1 MHRGAYSLPRRIGL
15 TLLANLWSIGLL
27 LLPLALYAAFWLT
40 NVDTVK
46 MQFEESKVY
55 ESISTAFATQ
65 VLNQVP
71 ADVSAA
77 VDPALLE
84 QSVHEVVT
92 ADAVQ
97 QKIEPLLDANYLW
110 LAGERVEPLLT
121 INFAPEQRAIAER
134 LSEKV
139 VGEYQVKPACSATD
153 LSQYHFELQR
163 DPLRAPC
170 RIEGVETQWLKQQ
183 LRPYTAPLD
192 PSNSTEIAL
201 DIAPDQHIDA
211 RTGLVPTQP
220 PVTIDPAIWQG
231 AYWGLRNG
239 IYVLLTVLIILA
251 MLARGLTG
259 AWVGWL
265 LWMRRPLL
273 STGIVLFMSA
283 VIGVVLTQTEWLPVA
298 VMSDVIRQS
307 LSYIFQTPLIITA
320 VTAAAYILLAIF
332 VILIIQRR
340 KYYNVRDD
348 AAREAITPESV
359 TASAPRDS
367 SS

>member
-1 MHRGAYSLPRRIGL
+1 MHRESYSLPRRIGL
-15 TLLANLWSIGLL
+15 ALLANLWSLGLL
-27 LLPLALYAAFWLT
+27 LLPFALYAAFWLT
-40 NVDTVK
+40 NVTTVK
-46 MQFEESKVY
+46 AQLEESKTY
-55 ESISTAFATQ
+55 EIISKAFATQ

-71 ADVSAA
+71 TDVSAV

-92 ADAVQ
+92 ADTVQ
-97 QKIEPLLDANYLW
+97 QKIEPLLEANYLW
-110 LAGERVEPLLT
+110 LAGERGEPLLT
-121 INFAPEQRAIAER
+121 INFASEQRAIAER
-134 LSEKV
+134 LGEKV

-153 LSQYHFELQR
+153 LSQYYFELQR

-170 RIEGVETQWLKQQ
+170 RIEGVETQWLRQQ
-183 LRPYTAPLD
+183 LRPYTAPLES
-192 PSNSTEIAL
+192 SNPTEIEL
-201 DIAPDQHIDA
+201 KIAPDRHVDA
-211 RTGLVPTQP
+211 PTGIVPTQP
-220 PVTIDPAIWQG
+220 PLSIDPAIWQG
-231 AYWGLRNG
+231 VYWGLRNG
-239 IYVLLTVLIILA
+239 IYVLLTVLISLA

-259 AWVGWL
+259 TWVGWL

-307 LSYIFQTPLIITA
+307 LSYFSQTPLIITA

-332 VILIIQRR
+332 VILIVQRR